1 MLSGC
6 TLLGCNGDASTSVDG
21 SLQRPEPPSSL
32 DEPARAVIRE
42 NADMVA
48 KNPRSA
54 AYLMSYGD
62 TCLMNL
68 WPEEARFAYETALD
82 GSRSL
87 PPELAGYV
95 RWRLAEAL
103 HRLGDAEAADRE
115 AVAALE
121 EIEQMHP
128 YPAGWVTLADRRLD
142 AGELAGADQAL
153 ENAEGGNPF
162 RLAIVAVPLD
172 LQQGRL
178 NEARDK
184 VEALLAAN
192 PKNAENPI
200 VCRLAVAVG
209 RAQGDDLLVAVH
221 EDLAAESM
229 DLRPDPL
236 IIEIQSLAVHE
247 LADLQRCVNVAETL
261 PPPQALQVVR
271 SIKNRRPRQ
280 SMVLTIEANLL
291 RALGRYPQ
299 AKSVLDEIHADD
311 PPDHEYWSLDALV
324 HLELAR
330 QNAPELL
337 DRARASIAR
346 AIDINPG
353 IAYGWHIQALV
364 HEEDARWADAAVA
377 YRKAAETS
385 SDPAFSTEM
394 LEAATRCESEETR
407 P

>member
-1 MLSGC
+1 MSDRRAAVGVVSVGDELLAGAHPDLNGPYLAGRMAEFGRRVERVHVVGDDEAAIAEAVE
-6 TLLGCNGDASTSVDG
+6 TLAAT
-21 SLQRPEPPSSL
+21 SSL
-32 DEPARAVIRE
+32 VFVSGGLGPTLDDVTRHGVARALG
-42 NADMVA
+42 A
-48 KNPRSA
+48 P
-54 AYLMSYGD
+54 L
-62 TCLMNL
+62 
-68 WPEEARFAYETALD
+68 EEC
-82 GSRSL
+82 
-87 PPELAGYV
+87 PV
-95 RWRLAEAL
+95 
-103 HRLGDAEAADRE
+103 
-115 AVAALE
+115 ALE
-121 EIEQMHP
+121 EIERTHP

-184 VEALLAAN
+184 VDALLAAN

-364 HEEDARWADAAVA
+364 HEEDARWADAAIA

-385 SDPAFSTEM
+385 SDPAFSTQM